1 MNQIVEEV
9 LPVHVYVQG
18 SNYGARGPLMLTH
31 CHIFFIRNAVSSLSL
46 YCMCV
51 VWSGWFWTRQT
62 NCLKTDQVILVS
74 GIRYVLY
81 CHLSKHVTILYNDE
95 VCNFALH
102 LLSRTGNSG
111 WLVGLY
117 FDPPYLY
124 LIKVRKV
131 WGTLFVIVCIAI
143 LISSTGI
150 ENDFLVCLS
159 THLLD

>member
-18 SNYGARGPLMLTH
+18 SNYGASSPLMQSVMLLLLTVH
-31 CHIFFIRNAVSSLSL
+31 CHCII
-46 YCMCV
+46 CV

-81 CHLSKHVTILYNDE
+81 CISTYQNMLLYSTMMKRVILHCTYCHGPVIQD
-95 VCNFALH
+95 
-102 LLSRTGNSG
+102 
-111 WLVGLY
+111 GLY
-117 FDPPYLY
+117 ILPPYLY

-131 WGTLFVIVCIAI
+131 WSTLFVIVCTAI
-143 LISSTGI
+143 LVSSTGI
-150 ENDFLVCLS
+150 ENDFFVCLS

>member
-9 LPVHVYVQG
+9 LPVQVYVQG
-18 SNYGARGPLMLTH
+18 SNYGASSPLMLTH
-31 CHIFFIRNAVSSLSL
+31 CQIFFIRNAAITDRSLSL

-81 CHLSKHVTILYNDE
+81 CIATYQKHVPILYNDE
-95 VCNFALH
+95 VCNFALHLCH

-117 FDPPYLY
+117 FPL
-124 LIKVRKV
+124 
-131 WGTLFVIVCIAI
+131 TC
-143 LISSTGI
+143 T
-150 ENDFLVCLS
+150 
-159 THLLD
+159 